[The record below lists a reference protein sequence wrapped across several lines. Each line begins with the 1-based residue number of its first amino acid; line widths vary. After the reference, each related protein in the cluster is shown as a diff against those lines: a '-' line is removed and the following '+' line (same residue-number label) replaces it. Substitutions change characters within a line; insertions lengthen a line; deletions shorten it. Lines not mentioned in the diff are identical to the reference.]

1 MSDVFKQLAHHLD
14 QLPGGYPA
22 TKDGLELR
30 ILKRLFSTD
39 EAQIAVALTL
49 KPEPA
54 NVIAER
60 LGTDAIEL
68 EPVLRKMSRKGLIF
82 HRRKH
87 DLSLFMA
94 AQFVIGIWEYHVNS
108 LDEGLI
114 KDFNAYVPYLA
125 NQWKGQKTK
134 QLRVVPISQS
144 VSADMQV
151 MPYDTAEQ
159 IIMEQ
164 SKIVVAPCICR
175 KEQKMIGKGCANP
188 QEVCL
193 CFGSGAYYYE
203 ENGLGRQITKQEALD
218 ILHKG
223 AEAGLVLQP
232 GNAQKAI
239 NICMC
244 CGCCC
249 QILKNVKQF
258 DKPALAVNS
267 SYHAQVEES
276 ECVACGICEA
286 RCHMDAIEVDDTTTI
301 DLNRCIGCG
310 VCIPTCEVGALH
322 LVAKS
327 EQEQWVPPKT
337 AFETYFS
344 IAKERG
350 LL

>member
-1 MSDVFKQLAHHLD
+1 MSDVFKQLACHLD

-22 TKDGLELR
+22 TENGLELR
-30 ILKRLFSTD
+30 ILKRLFSPE
-39 EAQIAVALTL
+39 EAQIALALSL

-54 NVIAER
+54 DVIAER
-60 LGTDAIEL
+60 IDTDAAQL
-68 EPVLRKMSRKGLIF
+68 EPVLRKMSHKGLIF

-87 DLSLFMA
+87 DRSFFMA

-114 KDFNAYVPYLA
+114 EDFNAYVPYLA
-125 NQWKGQKTK
+125 EQWKGQRTK

-144 VSADMQV
+144 LSADMQV
-151 MPYDTAEQ
+151 MAYQTAEQ
-159 IIMEQ
+159 IITAQ

-175 KEQKMIGKGCANP
+175 KEQKMIGKGCDNP

-193 CFGSGAYYYE
+193 IFGSGAYYYE

-249 QILKNVKQF
+249 QILKNIKQF
-258 DKPALAVNS
+258 DIPALAVNS
-267 SYHAQVEES
+267 SYYAQVDAS
-276 ECVACGICEA
+276 ECVTCGICET
-286 RCHMDAIEVDDTTTI
+286 RCHMEAIEVDDTATI

-322 LVAKS
+322 LVAKP

-337 AFETYFS
+337 TFEAYFA